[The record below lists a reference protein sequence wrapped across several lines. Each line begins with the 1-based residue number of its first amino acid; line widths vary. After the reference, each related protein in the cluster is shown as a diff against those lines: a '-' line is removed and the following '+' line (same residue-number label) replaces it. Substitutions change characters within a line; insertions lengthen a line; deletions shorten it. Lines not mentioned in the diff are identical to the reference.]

1 MRIQLSD
8 HFTYRRLLRFVLPS
22 VLMLICTSIYG
33 IVDGFFISNYVGKAP
48 FAAVNFI
55 MPVLMG
61 MGTLG
66 LMIGTGG
73 SAIVSRML
81 GEGQQEAANRC
92 FSMLIWAAILLGAA
106 ISILAFIFIRPIAGA
121 LGAEG
126 ELLEYCVQYARIL
139 ICAEP
144 FFVLQFVFQSFF
156 ITAEKPGL
164 SLKVQIAA
172 GIANAVL
179 DFLFIGVFAWG
190 VAGAALAT
198 AAGQIIG
205 GVVPL
210 VYFIRKN
217 DSLLRL
223 TKAKCDIGILLHTFA
238 NGSSEMVTNLSTSI
252 VNILYNMRLME
263 FAGEDGVAAYGI
275 IMYVNIVFSGAF
287 FGYAIGS
294 APVISF
300 HYGAG
305 NKGEMKNLFRKSL
318 CLTAGT
324 GAVMMVLAELAALP
338 LVRIFAGYDAELLTL
353 TVRGFRLYAPAF
365 LIMGVNVWAS
375 AFFTA
380 LGNGKISA
388 AISFFRTLVFQMLT
402 IAVLPVF
409 LDIDGVWLA
418 ICVAE
423 ILALGVSAVFLAGQ
437 RKRYQYA

>member
-8 HFTYRRLLRFVLPS
+8 HFTYHRLLRFVLPS
-22 VLMLICTSIYG
+22 VLMIICTSIYG
-33 IVDGFFISNYVGKAP
+33 IVDGFFISNYVGKVP
-48 FAAVNFI
+48 FAAVNLI

-61 MGTLG
+61 IGTLG

-73 SAIVSRML
+73 SAIVSRTL
-81 GEGQQEAANRC
+81 GEGKRETANRY
-92 FSMLIWAAILLGAA
+92 FSMMVWAALLLGVAV
-106 ISILAFIFIRPIAGA
+106 SIPAFILIGPVAKR

-144 FFVLQFVFQSFF
+144 IYALQFVFQSFF

-164 SLKVQIAA
+164 SLKIQIVA
-172 GIANAVL
+172 GITNAIL
-179 DFLFIGVFAWG
+179 DLLFIKVLSWG

-198 AAGQIIG
+198 AAGEIMG

-210 VYFIRKN
+210 IYFMRKN

-223 TKAKCDIGILLHTFA
+223 TKTGFNIHILLRTFA

-305 NKGEMKNLFRKSL
+305 NEGELKSLFRKSL
-318 CLTAGT
+318 CLTAGA
-324 GAVMMVLAELAALP
+324 GAVMTLLAEITALP
-338 LVRIFAGYDAELLTL
+338 LVRTFAGYDAGLFAL

-365 LIMGVNVWAS
+365 LIMGLNVWAS

-380 LGNGKISA
+380 LGNGKVSA
-388 AISFFRTLVFQMLT
+388 AISFFRTLIFEALT
-402 IAVLPVF
+402 IAVLPIF

-418 ICVAE
+418 ICAAE
-423 ILALGVSAVFLAGQ
+423 LLSLGISSAFLAGQ
-437 RKRYQYA
+437 RKRYRYV